1 MAIAQRWRIL
11 GALTFARTS
20 IGFQFQSV
28 APLAPLVSG
37 ELGLD
42 NTELGWLIG
51 LYAPPPRSERP
62 GRPWPGPRS
71 FHGP

>member
-51 LYAPPPRSERP
+51 LYLLP
-62 GRPWPGPRS
+62 GVVAALPGGLLGARY
-71 FHGP
+71 GD